1 MKNGR
6 GERVNPVHFSEDDRI
21 DFIDS
26 FLIDE
31 RASDEWKN
39 VVKHLD
45 YIIRSGDD
53 ECAFEAEEIYLN
65 LEAIV
70 AYETGAF
77 RGNEYFSETY
87 WDNYKLMFEWAEKRR
102 A

>member
-6 GERVNPVHFSEDDRI
+6 GERVNPVYFSEEDRI

-26 FLIDE
+26 FLKDE
-31 RASDEWKN
+31 RASDEWRQ
-39 VVKHLD
+39 VVKRLT
-45 YIIRSGDD
+45 YIMDNGDD
-53 ECAFEAEEIYLN
+53 ECAFEAEEIFLN

-87 WDNYKLMFEWAEKRR
+87 WDNLKLTFEWAEKRR